1 MCEALPAMPSDD
13 PGPEWIISNCS
24 PATLPDSNNQ
34 DEFLLSARRVWPYV
48 QAHARRELGSRHD
61 DPENATLA
69 AEVWEGVLRSVA
81 LSLHRL
87 RVSFADIANLDSYLV
102 GVFRHRF
109 NRIRRRDQRREQT
122 IQLVAS
128 LSELDAIAK
137 QRGMH
142 ASFDVE
148 RHILA
153 RQAIG
158 FMDQWTKRIWIAR
171 QYGYSWKDVAVFV
184 GITEGRIKMRFRYK
198 LLKLRGRL
206 GG

>member
-1 MCEALPAMPSDD
+1 MPSDD

-24 PATLPDSNNQ
+24 PATSTDSNNQ

-109 NRIRRRDQRREQT
+109 NRIQRRHQRREQT

-137 QRGMH
+137 
-142 ASFDVE
+142 E
-148 RHILA
+148 R
-153 RQAIG
+153 
-158 FMDQWTKRIWIAR
+158 TAR
-171 QYGYSWKDVAVFV
+171 QYGYSWRDVAVFV
-184 GITEGRIKMRFRYK
+184 GITEDRIKMRFRYK

>member
-1 MCEALPAMPSDD
+1 M
-13 PGPEWIISNCS
+13 
-24 PATLPDSNNQ
+24 TDSNNQ

-109 NRIRRRDQRREQT
+109 NRIRRRHQRREQT

-128 LSELDAIAK
+128 IGELDAIAN
-137 QRGMH
+137 QRGLQ
-142 ASFDVE
+142 ASFDFE

-158 FMDQWTKRIWIAR
+158 FMDQWTKRVWTAR
-171 QYGYSWKDVAVFV
+171 QYGYSWKDISTWLGV
-184 GITEGRIKMRFRYK
+184 TEQQAKMKFQYNLEKIRQNIVRMM
-198 LLKLRGRL
+198 RRPRS
-206 GG
+206 